1 MTIIVLPFFLFFFFF
16 VLILLFLCFRR
27 EQSTLCYFILFF
39 FFSPYEKVTY
49 EDWFNANLRKHH
61 TIPCISGGQ
70 FNALLPS
77 QLPSRL
83 ALARLESSTWK
94 SFQMTSWTLQ
104 VELVDLVVDLD
115 ELNNW
120 TASTFY
126 NHVWYGVICWKQTGV
141 TFSQT
146 GIVTNRRWSLQTR
159 GQHQPVRGKCHHLSW
174 NFF

>member
-1 MTIIVLPFFLFFFFF
+1 MTFIVLPFFLFVFFF